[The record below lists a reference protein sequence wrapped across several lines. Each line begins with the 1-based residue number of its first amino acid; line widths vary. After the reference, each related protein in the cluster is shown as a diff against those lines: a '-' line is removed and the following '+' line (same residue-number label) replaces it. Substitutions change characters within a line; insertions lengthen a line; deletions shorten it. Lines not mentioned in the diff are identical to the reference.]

1 MSERTWI
8 NWSDYI
14 IKRIKLDLETE
25 IHSWWWACGGTFPVW
40 AGSQFSSLWPS
51 FFFFLNSNFL
61 ILECSCLHGL
71 GFLLTSD
78 TSHTQ
83 QKGSAVV
90 VNSCNQS
97 VWTLYHNTPLFLRN
111 NCLLS
116 LQERRGR
123 RCSSQHS
130 GGLHVLSIQR
140 FVCRHF
146 SGGILPDWTQR
157 HQQEVRLTAAFT
169 VFQSKHRPWPPCL
182 GVSDPQVLLQRHS
195 SVGHFERRRGATA
208 RVFWP
213 LPHPGGIH
221 WGLHGRLDQQ
231 KYAFHGI
238 RGCYFIEAPHS
249 GKRLA
254 HFLCVWSFQ
263 SSGPPS
269 RPPAPPQLR
278 ASASHAPPAAYGDS
292 DAFEMLLLLMMQ
304 KVHECF
310 CVFRLEYWKEKCAL
324 PKYFQLQVWDLK

>member
-1 MSERTWI
+1 MSL
-8 NWSDYI
+8 WSY
-14 IKRIKLDLETE
+14 
-25 IHSWWWACGGTFPVW
+25 
-40 AGSQFSSLWPS
+40 FSSLGWVPVLLPLTFF

-97 VWTLYHNTPLFLRN
+97 VWTLYRNTPLFLRN

-208 RVFWP
+208 RVFRP

-238 RGCYFIEAPHS
+238 RGCYFIKAPHS
-249 GKRLA
+249 AKRLA
-254 HFLCVWSFQ
+254 HFCVFGPSSLLVHHPDLQLPLNWEHQPATRHQQPMVTVMPLKCCYFWWCRKCMNVFMCSDWSTGRKNALYPSISSYKSETSSKF
-263 SSGPPS
+263 SSGLFYLS
-269 RPPAPPQLR
+269 FK
-278 ASASHAPPAAYGDS
+278 ASS
-292 DAFEMLLLLMMQ
+292 
-304 KVHECF
+304 
-310 CVFRLEYWKEKCAL
+310 
-324 PKYFQLQVWDLK
+324 